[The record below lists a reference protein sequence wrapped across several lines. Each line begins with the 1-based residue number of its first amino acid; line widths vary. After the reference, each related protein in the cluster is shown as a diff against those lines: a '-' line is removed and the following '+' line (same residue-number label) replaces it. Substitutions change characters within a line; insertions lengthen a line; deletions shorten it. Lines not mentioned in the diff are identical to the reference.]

1 MRRIIWVLLVVSAA
15 VGLAMSMRF
24 NDGNLAILWP
34 PYRIDVSVNLAIL
47 ILLLTFVVLHWLV
60 VALSGVWRLPTRV
73 REYRE
78 RRRRKG
84 ALLSLR
90 NSLFALFE
98 GRFGRAERL
107 ARTALK
113 DPLLAGAASVV
124 AARAAHRMGEDERRN
139 HWLQSAREESG
150 AWHAQ
155 LVTSAELALENGRAQ
170 DALAALHTLQSAGS
184 RHLHVLRLRL
194 RAEELAGDWPAVL
207 QTLREL
213 DKRDALE
220 AQDARDVRLRAWTAT
235 FAAADPAAVHKLY
248 ASLRADELA
257 LDGIVLAAARA
268 FVRAGQAAQAARA
281 IERTLDTRYSG
292 LLLRLYA
299 TLDAVPARDRLAMA
313 ERWRSRYGDDADMLM
328 ALGRLCTAEGLWGKA
343 EEFLLQA
350 ETAGSG
356 APGQFL
362 LAQLYEAM
370 GERADEAN
378 ERFRRAAFEALDT
391 ETGAC
396 REPVLAGTAAT
407 LAAASPTAARL
418 PALPGS

>member
-15 VGLAMSMRF
+15 VGLAMSMRV
-24 NDGNLAILWP
+24 NDGNVSILWP

-47 ILLLTFVVLHWLV
+47 ILLLAFVLLHWLV

-107 ARTALK
+107 ARAALK

-139 HWLQSAREESG
+139 HWLQSARDESG

-170 DALAALHTLQSAGS
+170 DALTALHALQSTGS

-194 RAEELAGDWPAVL
+194 QAEEMAGDWPAVL

-220 AQDARDVRLRAWTAT
+220 PQDARDVRLRAWTAT
-235 FAAADPAAVHKLY
+235 FADADPADVQKLV

-257 LDGIVLAAARA
+257 IDGIVLAGARA
-268 FVRAGQAAQAARA
+268 LARAGQAAQAARA
-281 IERTLDTRYSG
+281 IERTLDTRRSG
-292 LLLRLYA
+292 CLLHLYA
-299 TLDAVPARDRLAMA
+299 TLDAVPARDRLAMV

-328 ALGRLCTAEGLWGKA
+328 ALGSLCTAEGLWGKA
-343 EEFLLQA
+343 EDFLLRA
-350 ETAGSG
+350 EAAGAG
-356 APGQFL
+356 ARGQLL

-370 GERADEAN
+370 GERADDAHR
-378 ERFRRAAFEALDT
+378 RFRRAAIEALDA
-391 ETGAC
+391 G
-396 REPVLAGTAAT
+396 AGTECDRT
-407 LAAASPTAARL
+407 DVASRPDQ
-418 PALPGS
+418 PALPAPPAP